1 MRAETG
7 VKALKIL
14 GIEEAAI
21 ANNDLVIFL
30 YAVGLVRDILAA
42 TRAVRRCITP
52 LSVRPV
58 HGQHKP
64 RRHACM
70 GHASLSQD
78 MRLIPPCPMQNP
90 TDDVIDSKLRAFKL
104 HDSEHYTFGEVC
116 HMWWVGWL
124 DGVVWC
130 GA

>member
-30 YAVGLVRDILAA
+30 YAVGLVGANPCSHTNCA
-42 TRAVRRCITP
+42 TSYHTSFCQACAWP
-52 LSVRPV
+52 
-58 HGQHKP
+58 
-64 RRHACM
+64 ACM

-78 MRLIPPCPMQNP
+78 MHLIPPCPMQNP